1 MGQRGAS
8 QKPTVSAR
16 AVLPHPSGFKGPGAQ
31 VWPLPRESRCARAP
45 GWGGVHVARHP
56 GGDARLSG
64 GRGSFPFTFA
74 ADLQDGHVLAAL
86 VLQGRLVFAEVL
98 LGQLQANHVRG
109 ENAAVA

>member
-1 MGQRGAS
+1 MRTGPGVGGRPRGTS
-8 QKPTVSAR
+8 
-16 AVLPHPSGFKGPGAQ
+16 PSGDP
-31 VWPLPRESRCARAP
+31 
-45 GWGGVHVARHP
+45 
-56 GGDARLSG
+56 RLSG

-74 ADLQDGHVLAAL
+74 ADLQDGHILAAL

>member
-1 MGQRGAS
+1 MR
-8 QKPTVSAR
+8 T
-16 AVLPHPSGFKGPGAQ
+16 GPG
-31 VWPLPRESRCARAP
+31 VGGHPRGTS
-45 GWGGVHVARHP
+45 P